1 MVFPQQVF
9 QRNKGGTAERGIG
22 GTLKQIRNILVLT
35 LVQSSGTVALG
46 CCWIPLAIN
55 RRHAPVMRTVLEPPI
70 LQNILVV
77 VLYLRVQQRFQ
88 REYAFTFQFGL
99 ENLVLFLVVR
109 DIREELFDGPFCG
122 EGAL

>member
-1 MVFPQQVF
+1 
-9 QRNKGGTAERGIG
+9 
-22 GTLKQIRNILVLT
+22 
-35 LVQSSGTVALG
+35 
-46 CCWIPLAIN
+46 
-55 RRHAPVMRTVLEPPI
+55 MRTVLEPPI